1 MPALYALPRLYAE
14 QQPQKNI
21 SGCNKMIEVVPNWHP
36 VFVHFTVALLSI
48 ATVFYLLTLS
58 LSRNRWK
65 DQWLAVANWNLWLG
79 SAFAIATAIAGWNAY
94 NSVLHDTPSHAAMT
108 DHRNW
113 AFATLAIFIPLGVWS
128 LWRARKNKTT
138 GILFLV
144 FILAGTGVL
153 MSTAWRGG
161 EIVYR
166 YGLGVMSMPK
176 VGIHVRGENAP
187 AHRDADNSHQHLH
200 D

>member
-1 MPALYALPRLYAE
+1 
-14 QQPQKNI
+14 
-21 SGCNKMIEVVPNWHP
+21 MIEVVPNWHP

-94 NSVLHDTPSHAAMT
+94 NSVLHDTPSHVAMT